1 MSWNKARS
9 FMKFYDCKTAPSPRR
24 ARIFIAE
31 KNIPI
36 EHIEVDLRNA
46 EQMSDAFRAIN
57 PYCTVPV
64 LELDDGTHLTTT
76 AGIWQYLEAA
86 YPEPALMGKTAEQKG
101 IIADLQ
107 WRIETG
113 GFMAMS
119 EYLRNSAP
127 AMKGRALTGTVNYE
141 QIPELA
147 VRGQDRLTHF
157 FNDIDELVG
166 IKPYVAGETFSVAD
180 IDLLVVVDFAKWRKI
195 TLPETAVNAWRWY
208 ETVSARPSAQSAEP
222 VSR

>member
-1 MSWNKARS
+1 
-9 FMKFYDCKTAPSPRR
+9 MKFYDCKTAPSPRR

-31 KNIPI
+31 KNIPV

-57 PYCTVPV
+57 RYCTVPV
-64 LELDDGTHLTTT
+64 LELNDGTRLTTT
-76 AGIWQYLEAA
+76 AGIWQYLEVA

-119 EYLRNSAP
+119 EHLRNSAP
-127 AMKGRALTGTVNYE
+127 ALKGRALTGTVNYE

-166 IKPYVAGETFSVAD
+166 TKPYVAGETFSVAD
-180 IDLLVVVDFAKWRKI
+180 IDLLVVIDFAKWRKI
-195 TLPETAVNAWRWY
+195 TLPKTAVNAWRWY
-208 ETVSARPSAQSAEP
+208 ETVSARPSTQSAEP

>member
-1 MSWNKARS
+1 
-9 FMKFYDCKTAPSPRR
+9 MKFYDCKTAPSPRR

-31 KNIPI
+31 KQIPV

-46 EQMSDAFRAIN
+46 EQMSDTFRAIN
-57 PYCTVPV
+57 PYCTGPV
-64 LELDDGTHLTTT
+64 LELDDGTQLTTT

-86 YPEPALMGKTAEQKG
+86 YPEPALMGKTAQQKG

-107 WRIETG
+107 WRIDTS

-119 EYLRNSAP
+119 EYLRYSAP
-127 AMKGRALTGTVNYE
+127 AMKGRALTGTVHYE

-157 FNDIDELVG
+157 FNDSDELVG
-166 IKPYVAGETFSVAD
+166 TKPYVAGETFSVAD

>member
-1 MSWNKARS
+1 
-9 FMKFYDCKTAPSPRR
+9 MKFYDCKTAPSPRR

-31 KNIPI
+31 KNIPV

-46 EQMSDAFRAIN
+46 EHMSDAFRAIN

-166 IKPYVAGETFSVAD
+166 TKPYVAGETFSVAD

>member
-1 MSWNKARS
+1 
-9 FMKFYDCKTAPSPRR
+9 MKFYDCKTAPSPRR

-166 IKPYVAGETFSVAD
+166 TKPYVAGETFSVAD
-180 IDLLVVVDFAKWRKI
+180 IDLLVVVDFAKWKKI

>member
-1 MSWNKARS
+1 
-9 FMKFYDCKTAPSPRR
+9 MKFYDCKTAPSPRR

-166 IKPYVAGETFSVAD
+166 TKPYVAGETFSVAD

>member
-1 MSWNKARS
+1 
-9 FMKFYDCKTAPSPRR
+9 MKFYDCKTAPSPRR

-31 KNIPI
+31 KNIPV

-166 IKPYVAGETFSVAD
+166 TKPYVAGETFSVAD

-195 TLPETAVNAWRWY
+195 TLPATAVNAWRWY

>member
-1 MSWNKARS
+1 
-9 FMKFYDCKTAPSPRR
+9 MKFYDCKTAPSPRR

-31 KNIPI
+31 KNIPV

-64 LELDDGTHLTTT
+64 LELDDGTRLTTT

-86 YPEPALMGKTAEQKG
+86 CPEPALMGKTAEQKG

-166 IKPYVAGETFSVAD
+166 TKPYVAGETFSVAD

>member
-1 MSWNKARS
+1 
-9 FMKFYDCKTAPSPRR
+9 MKFYDCKTAPSPRR

-166 IKPYVAGETFSVAD
+166 TKPYVAGETFSVAD

-208 ETVSARPSAQSAEP
+208 ETVSARPSTQSAEP

>member
-1 MSWNKARS
+1 
-9 FMKFYDCKTAPSPRR
+9 MKFYDCKTAPSPRR

-166 IKPYVAGETFSVAD
+166 TKPYVAGETFSVAD
-180 IDLLVVVDFAKWRKI
+180 IDLLVVVDLSLI
-195 TLPETAVNAWRWY
+195 HI
-208 ETVSARPSAQSAEP
+208 
-222 VSR
+222 

>member
-1 MSWNKARS
+1 
-9 FMKFYDCKTAPSPRR
+9 MKFYDCKTAPSPRR

-31 KNIPI
+31 KNIPV

-64 LELDDGTHLTTT
+64 LELDDGTRLTTT

-86 YPEPALMGKTAEQKG
+86 YPEPALLGKTAEQKG

-127 AMKGRALTGTVNYE
+127 AMKGQALTGTVNYE

-157 FNDIDELVG
+157 FDDIDELIG
-166 IKPYVAGETFSVAD
+166 TKPYVAGETFSVAD

>member
-1 MSWNKARS
+1 
-9 FMKFYDCKTAPSPRR
+9 MKFYDCKTAPSPRR

-31 KNIPI
+31 KNIPV

-64 LELDDGTHLTTT
+64 LELDDGTRLTTT

-166 IKPYVAGETFSVAD
+166 TKPYVAGETFSVAD
-180 IDLLVVVDFAKWRKI
+180 IDLLVVVDFAKWRQI
-195 TLPETAVNAWRWY
+195 TLPKTAVNAWRWY

>member
-1 MSWNKARS
+1 
-9 FMKFYDCKTAPSPRR
+9 MKFYDCKTAPSPRR

-31 KNIPI
+31 KNIPV

-86 YPEPALMGKTAEQKG
+86 YPEPALIGKTAEQKG

-166 IKPYVAGETFSVAD
+166 TKPYVAGETFSVAD

>member
-1 MSWNKARS
+1 
-9 FMKFYDCKTAPSPRR
+9 MKFYDCKTAPSPRR

-31 KNIPI
+31 KNIPV

-107 WRIETG
+107 WRIETS

-166 IKPYVAGETFSVAD
+166 TKPYVAGETFSVAD

>member
-1 MSWNKARS
+1 
-9 FMKFYDCKTAPSPRR
+9 MKFYDCKTAPSPRR

-31 KNIPI
+31 KNIPV

-166 IKPYVAGETFSVAD
+166 TKPYVAGETFSVAD
-180 IDLLVVVDFAKWRKI
+180 IDLLVVIDFAKWRQI
-195 TLPETAVNAWRWY
+195 TLPMTAVNAWRWY

>member
-1 MSWNKARS
+1 
-9 FMKFYDCKTAPSPRR
+9 MKFYDCKTAPSPRR

-31 KNIPI
+31 KNIPV

-86 YPEPALMGKTAEQKG
+86 YPEPALMGITAEQKG

-166 IKPYVAGETFSVAD
+166 TKPYVAGETFSVAD
-180 IDLLVVVDFAKWRKI
+180 IDLLVVVDFAKWRQI
-195 TLPETAVNAWRWY
+195 TLPKTAVNAWRWY

>member
-1 MSWNKARS
+1 
-9 FMKFYDCKTAPSPRR
+9 MKFYDCKTAPSPRR

-31 KNIPI
+31 KNIPV

-86 YPEPALMGKTAEQKG
+86 YPEPALMGQTAEQKG

-166 IKPYVAGETFSVAD
+166 TKSYVAGETFSVAD

-208 ETVSARPSAQSAEP
+208 ETVSARPSTQSAKP